1 MINILKK
8 KQKINSTYCLKD
20 KTIIEPKNNEL
31 YKYEY
36 KNKSIDFNTMLK
48 LNKENK
54 FNKDYKHGK
63 ENNIIYYPSSSKEW
77 SNSIYSY
84 NKSYVNLLINADVL
98 INKIFKS
105 YFNMGKSKI
114 KNLFKRQHVRN
125 WKQRYSANKIYV
137 SKTELKYN
145 NKKLLIILYIYNKQ
159 KLVVEQLII
168 KIINFVTTKKNN
180 IYINNRNKNSLNLKN
195 RLWYLLNKRFFSFK
209 KWNIVFTKKSYTM
222 LKYIL
227 LNLKSRHFM
236 YKISTLAFIK
246 YLLKLEVMIYKY
258 KKLMNINMLKFAVT
272 NNLGFNFSMSHKHNR
287 IMEQIIYQLK
297 YLLPNIK
304 NRYNKLHKMYVYNIK
319 HIKKLFK
326 LEEIFFK
333 NIKFI
338 SFNESKFNNLF
349 LNMKNIGLINFL
361 DKIYNKNTE
370 IKIIELKSIDLNSD
384 VFSSAI
390 ALKLRDRKKN
400 VVKILRKAILNIV
413 KIPDLHSLLI
423 YDDVVESINKNN
435 IVNVLKQKVVSGI
448 RFEASGRLT
457 RRLTALRSVFKYRY
471 IGSLKDIRSSY
482 NNKSSTMLRGHI
494 KSNLQYQIINSKT
507 RNGTFGLKTWISS
520 H

>member
-1 MINILKK
+1 
-8 KQKINSTYCLKD
+8 
-20 KTIIEPKNNEL
+20 
-31 YKYEY
+31 
-36 KNKSIDFNTMLK
+36 
-48 LNKENK
+48 
-54 FNKDYKHGK
+54 
-63 ENNIIYYPSSSKEW
+63 
-77 SNSIYSY
+77 
-84 NKSYVNLLINADVL
+84 
-98 INKIFKS
+98 
-105 YFNMGKSKI
+105 
-114 KNLFKRQHVRN
+114 
-125 WKQRYSANKIYV
+125 
-137 SKTELKYN
+137 
-145 NKKLLIILYIYNKQ
+145 
-159 KLVVEQLII
+159 
-168 KIINFVTTKKNN
+168 
-180 IYINNRNKNSLNLKN
+180 
-195 RLWYLLNKRFFSFK
+195 
-209 KWNIVFTKKSYTM
+209 
-222 LKYIL
+222 
-227 LNLKSRHFM
+227 M

-507 RNGTFGLKTWISS
+507 RNGTFGLKT
-520 H
+520 